1 MNTIAVD
8 KLMSET
14 RRLAALFRANT
25 GATLPVSAELGRYDA
40 AKLLHLKPLKE
51 PGKGIDFIGTLGPY
65 ADKKILVKSRVVFEE
80 GKSGYRIGQ
89 LNIDAPWDYITLV
102 LYTAQYQPFEIYG
115 AAKNDIVA
123 ALDKIPSARQQR
135 GMMSLAKFK
144 IISQLLWTLEFGIE
158 WDDIWT
164 NREA

>member
-25 GATLPVSAELGRYDA
+25 GSVLPVSAELGRYDA

-51 PGKGIDFIGTLGPY
+51 PMKGVDFLGTLGAY
-65 ADKKILVKSRVVFEE
+65 AGKKILVKSRVVFEE
-80 GKSGYRIGQ
+80 GKPGCRIGQ
-89 LNIDAPWDYITLV
+89 LNIDSPWEYISLV

-115 AAKNDIVA
+115 AAKKDVVDT
-123 ALDKIPSARQQR
+123 LDKMSSSRRQR

-144 IISQLLWTLEFGIE
+144 VISQLLWTPEFGIE

-164 NREA
+164 NQKA